1 MIELNGSKNARKN
14 HETIKYKRIYWVH
27 SFIFFSSN
35 FPMPTF
41 NSIFLLS
48 PMVILLWHKTIL
60 SRFKVFPFM
69 VYPNSWLPCST
80 LFSPT
85 SIPFF
90 TNRISFQS
98 ADAESFVWLVNIS
111 FTLAK
116 FICSSTFLC
125 CSRNAPYLSVALSHG
140 LNSSWVTLIFS
151 MPPLSII
158 KSLTSRSATM
168 VSSLMEYPWMLN
180 KLLLME
186 NPRSGSTFA
195 WSKESIQAARR
206 QRVPKWKN
214 QWVFLEWLMLQ
225 QNFRENLWKKILF
238 DWACLKQLQWSLIT
252 SWFSSHPH

>member
-1 MIELNGSKNARKN
+1 MIELNGSKNATKN

-27 SFIFFSSN
+27 SFILFSSN
-35 FPMPTF
+35 FPMSTF
-41 NSIFLLS
+41 NSVFLLS
-48 PMVILLWHKTIL
+48 TMVILLWHKTIL

-80 LFSPT
+80 LFSAT

-98 ADAESFVWLVNIS
+98 AYWESFVCLVNIS

-116 FICSSTFLC
+116 FICSFTFLC
-125 CSRNAPYLSVALSHG
+125 CSRNAPYLSVALLHG
-140 LNSSWVTLIFS
+140 LNSSWVILIFS

-186 NPRSGSTFA
+186 NPHSGSTFA
-195 WSKESIQAARR
+195 WSKENTGS
-206 QRVPKWKN
+206 KKTESTKN
-214 QWVFLEWLMLQ
+214 GKINEFFL
-225 QNFRENLWKKILF
+225 N
-238 DWACLKQLQWSLIT
+238 D
-252 SWFSSHPH
+252 